1 MTKEEMKEY
10 LVSTGLYENTRCD
23 LYYPERMI
31 DTDKTVPISDLVERF
46 IDVDKE
52 FNGESW
58 NILQILT
65 NINMIIPVEDR
76 EKV

>member
-10 LVSTGLYENTRCD
+10 LVSTGLYKNTRCD
-23 LYYPERMI
+23 LYYQERMM

-52 FNGESW
+52 FNGEQW
-58 NILQILT
+58 NLRQILS
-65 NINMIIPVEDR
+65 NIDIIIPMEDR

>member
-23 LYYPERMI
+23 LYYPERMM

>member
-31 DTDKTVPISDLVERF
+31 DTDKAVPISDLVERF
-46 IDVDKE
+46 INADKE
-52 FNGESW
+52 FNGEPW
-58 NILQILT
+58 NLRQILS
-65 NINMIIPVEDR
+65 NIDIIIPVEDR
-76 EKV
+76 K

>member
-23 LYYPERMI
+23 LYYPERMM

-65 NINMIIPVEDR
+65 NINMIIPMEDR
-76 EKV
+76 K